1 MITRRVVAGMR
12 RTLPVLA
19 VAAVLVSAL
28 DAQAPQKIPLRQGL
42 TVVTAIASPQGDGES
57 IKRIEAIDAAGIH
70 LSYSSDT
77 DRKRAASSN
86 PLDVLGRGRANR
98 SADQTR
104 DRITAKRTVKRDDLK
119 SARSYQARFGP
130 TVPTLIPGSTA
141 ISASSAVLA
150 DLRQKGRTE
159 FACACDMSADAA
171 LGNVAQSLES
181 LLGADSPELQDLKD
195 AGILRGTL
203 SRVGTGTVPFAV
215 LVNNQRVNLQ
225 AIHAQG
231 RLGGKDAAFFFLDDP
246 DHPLTLRWHVGG
258 SWIQVVKIAFPGE
271 GPARQIETALEK
283 TGRVEVYG
291 IYFDTASAAMKPE
304 SEPVLKEIADA
315 LAKNPSWK
323 LNVEGHTD
331 NIGGDAYNLDLSR
344 RRAAAVKEALVTQYR
359 VAAARL
365 ATEGFG
371 ASRPKETNNT
381 LDGRARNRRVELVR
395 Q

>member
-1 MITRRVVAGMR
+1 MIALRVVAPMR
-12 RTLPVLA
+12 RALPLLA
-19 VAAVLVSAL
+19 ITTGLVSAAN
-28 DAQAPQKIPLRQGL
+28 AQTPQKIPLRPGL

-57 IKRIEAIDAAGIH
+57 IKRIEALDAIGIH

-77 DRKRAASSN
+77 ERKRAASPG

-98 SADQTR
+98 ADQTR
-104 DRITAKRTVKRDDLK
+104 ERITAKRTVRRDDLK

-141 ISASSAVLA
+141 ISASSAVLT
-150 DLRQKGRTE
+150 DLKQKGRTE

-181 LLGADSPELQDLKD
+181 LLGSDSPELQDLKD

-203 SRVGTGTVPFAV
+203 SRVGTGTVPIAV

-225 AIHAQG
+225 AIQAQG

-258 SWIQVVKIAFPGE
+258 SWIQVVKIAFPSE
-271 GPARQIETALEK
+271 ALARQIETALEK

-291 IYFDTASAAMKPE
+291 IYFDTASAVMKPE

-315 LAKNPSWK
+315 LAKNLSWK

-331 NIGGDAYNLDLSR
+331 NVGGDAYNLDLSR
-344 RRAAAVKEALVTQYR
+344 RRAAAVKEALVTRHR
-359 VAAARL
+359 VGAVRL